1 VLRRARVDDRGMDH
15 DAARRSTRPAA
26 KLLTPI
32 LFIAAIAVV
41 LGESGR
47 RGTSDHD
54 AEDTP

>member
-32 LFIAAIAVV
+32 LVIAVV
-41 LGESGR
+41 HGESGR
-47 RGTSDHD
+47 RGTSDHN